1 MHTPWNLEKEENS
14 CVQPRPRFSDSF
26 SAWDKTLAYCESA
39 GKGCKEIKK
48 KRGEAEA
55 QQVRLWWD
63 SWVRSSDAHMQGRT
77 QVLDNVNELRL
88 CKLKGK
94 DARGEARG
102 RGAKGGENSRV
113 TDGEQGKDA

>member
-1 MHTPWNLEKEENS
+1 MSSRDHGSRTAFRHGTRRWHTASLQAKDA
-14 CVQPRPRFSDSF
+14 R
-26 SAWDKTLAYCESA
+26 KL
-39 GKGCKEIKK
+39 KK